1 MPERAKPRSKPATGT
16 ISEARQR
23 VLDAAARLF
32 RQQGYAST
40 SMRDIAAEVG
50 IQAASLYSHFA
61 SKDEI
66 VGEVLRLGVEQ
77 VFNDVRTAVTA
88 LGPEADARLVLRTA
102 IHAHLLAFWERQD
115 YTSANVRIFGQLP
128 THLRDAH
135 LPTRDAYERYWDSLL
150 KQGVRQGLLEPRR
163 NLKLARLFLLTALNG
178 SLDWFQGNAAS
189 VRSVANEL
197 TGLLLDGLAGQKGQ
211 ASGTLALMPP
221 PIRPIPSNLS
231 IRKRSTRA
239 AS

>member
-1 MPERAKPRSKPATGT
+1 M
-16 ISEARQR
+16 SEARQR

-32 RQQGYAST
+32 RQRGY
-40 SMRDIAAEVG
+40 
-50 IQAASLYSHFA
+50 ASLYSHFA

-77 VFNDVRTAVTA
+77 VFDDVRIAVTA
-88 LGPEADARLVLRTA
+88 LGSEADARLVLRTA

-128 THLRDAH
+128 AHLREAH
-135 LPTRDAYERYWDSLL
+135 LPTRDAYEAYWDTLL
-150 KQGVRQGLLEPRR
+150 KRGVRQGLLDSRR
-163 NLKLARLFLLTALNG
+163 NLRLARLFLLTALNG

-197 TGLLLDGLAGQKGQ
+197 TELVLDGLAGQSVAGQ
-211 ASGTLALMPP
+211 PPRAGSASSA
-221 PIRPIPSNLS
+221 RARAPS
-231 IRKRSTRA
+231 RKAATRKKA
-239 AS
+239 AG